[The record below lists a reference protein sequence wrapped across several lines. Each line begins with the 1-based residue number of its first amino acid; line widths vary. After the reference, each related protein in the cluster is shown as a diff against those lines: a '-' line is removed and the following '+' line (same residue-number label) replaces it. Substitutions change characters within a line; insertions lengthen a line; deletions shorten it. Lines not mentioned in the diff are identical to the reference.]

1 MGCSCKV
8 ASDNNRAAAFRAAS
22 RLETLGSPDSGVHAV
37 FAVVRIAQTSQ
48 AQYHS
53 DCFRQS
59 AKASTI
65 NPPSLARQLEIYET
79 CEDRR
84 NQNDG
89 QRVI

>member
-1 MGCSCKV
+1 M
-8 ASDNNRAAAFRAAS
+8 
-22 RLETLGSPDSGVHAV
+22 
-37 FAVVRIAQTSQ
+37 
-48 AQYHS
+48 
-53 DCFRQS
+53 
-59 AKASTI
+59 I